1 MNPIDLT
8 YQKPS
13 AEILSLVEAPLPP
26 LVRMNTAGTKAILL
40 HRNIYKS
47 ISELSE
53 KEMRLAGLRINP
65 VTNISSRQQYYANF
79 TIKDIKKNKAYPI
92 KGLPKNAQLTNLS
105 WSHDEQLMAFT
116 NTTQTGV
123 ELWLLDISKKRA
135 KRLTEAILNANI
147 GSPFLWQKDDK
158 SLIVK
163 FLPSDKQALIDTQSS
178 VPTGPTISE
187 NDGQKAQNRTY
198 QDLLKNKE
206 DEFNFDQLTYSEL
219 YQVDL
224 DGQKKLWKEKAI
236 YKSIHLSP
244 DGDYF
249 LISTI
254 ERPYSYL
261 VPYNRF
267 PFKTVIYDKDG
278 QLIKTLLKVPL
289 IEDLPK
295 GFMAVR
301 KGMRNVFWRSD
312 QPAALYWTEALDG
325 GDPAEKADFRDAVYT
340 LNTPFTSKKKQLI
353 QTRNRFSYIDWG
365 TDEIAI
371 AHDRWWSTRNRKT
384 YLFNPSD
391 AKQTPTLLADRNYQD
406 IYNDPGVFVRKEN
419 DLGRNT
425 LAINENFVYLIGTG
439 YSENGVK
446 PFVDRFDLQT
456 LTTKRLY
463 QADDLKERERIIAA
477 MDVKKGIYLT
487 RLESKSEYPNYH
499 FRNVLTG
506 ETTPITD
513 FENPFA
519 AMQNVYK
526 KVIKYTRP
534 DGVELSAELY
544 LPTNYDLKKK
554 EKLPL
559 LMWAYPREFKD
570 KNSASQVTA
579 SENDFTFPFYGSPLY
594 WVMKGYAVLDDVAF
608 PIVGEA
614 KEEPNDSFIKQLVAN
629 AKAAIDAVDE
639 LGYIDRDRVA
649 IGGHSYGAF
658 MTANLL
664 THSNLFAAGIARS
677 GAYNRTLTPFGFQ
690 AEERTYWEAPD
701 VYYKM
706 SPFMHADKMK
716 TPMLIIHGEA
726 DNNSGTYPMQSERYF
741 NALKGLGATVRLVML
756 PKESHSYAAKESILH
771 ILWEQDQWL
780 EKYVKNRTIT
790 EQEKAEVAATENAAY
805 SSELFDFSDD

>member
-1 MNPIDLT
+1 MSQIDLT

-13 AEILSLVEAPLPP
+13 AEILGLVEAPLPP
-26 LVRMNTAGTKAILL
+26 LVRMNTLGTKAILL
-40 HRNIYKS
+40 HRNVYKS

-65 VTNISSRQQYYANF
+65 LTNISSRQRYYFSF
-79 TIKDIKKNKAYPI
+79 TIKNLNKNKTYQV
-92 KGLPKNAQLTNLS
+92 KGLPKNAQLTNFT
-105 WSHDEQLMAFT
+105 WSPNEKLMAFT
-116 NTTQTGV
+116 NTTTTGV
-123 ELWLLDISKKRA
+123 ELWLLDLAKKRV
-135 KRLTEAILNANI
+135 KRLTDAIINANI
-147 GSPFLWQKDDK
+147 GSPFLWQKDNQ

-163 FLPSDKQALIDTQSS
+163 FLPADKQPLIDTESS
-178 VPTGPTISE
+178 VPSGPTISE

-206 DEFNFDQLTYSEL
+206 DEFNFDQLTHSEL

-224 DGQKKLWKEKAI
+224 KGQKKLWKEKAI
-236 YKSIHLSP
+236 YKSIYPSP
-244 DGDYF
+244 DGNYF

-261 VPYNRF
+261 VPYSRF
-267 PFKTVIYDKDG
+267 PFRTLIYDQAGKMVKK
-278 QLIKTLLKVPL
+278 ILKVPL

-301 KGMRNVFWRSD
+301 TGKRNIFWRSD
-312 QPAALYWTEALDG
+312 KPAALYWTEALDG
-325 GDPAEKADFRDAVYT
+325 GDPAEEVAFRDAVYT
-340 LNTPFTSKKKQLI
+340 LPPPFTGKKKMLL
-353 QTRNRFSYIDWG
+353 QTQNRFSYIDWG

-371 AHDRWWSTRNRKT
+371 AHDRWWNSRNKKT

-391 AKQTPTLLADRNYQD
+391 AKQIPTLLADRNYQD

-419 DLGRNT
+419 ELGRNT
-425 LAINENFVYLIGTG
+425 LAINKNFVYLIGAG

-446 PFVDRFDLQT
+446 PFVDRFDLQS
-456 LTTKRLY
+456 LTTNRLY
-463 QADDLKERERIIAA
+463 QAEDQQQRERIIAA

-487 RLESKSEYPNYH
+487 RLESKSEYPNYY

-513 FENPFA
+513 FKNPFA

-534 DGVELSAELY
+534 DGVALSAELY
-544 LPTNYDLKKK
+544 LPTNYDLQKK

-579 SENDFTFPFYGSPLY
+579 SENDFAYPFYGSPLY

-614 KEEPNDSFIKQLVAN
+614 SEEPNDSFIKQLVAN

-690 AEERTYWEAPD
+690 SEERTYWEAPD

-716 TPMLIIHGEA
+716 TPMLLIHGEA
-726 DNNSGTYPMQSERYF
+726 DNNSGTYPMQSKRYF

-780 EKYVKNRTIT
+780 EKYVKNRANTA
-790 EQEKAEVAATENAAY
+790 QENAAVNATENAAY
-805 SSELFDFSDD
+805 SSELFDFIDD